1 MKVEKENNQV
11 CIKDV
16 SRSDLDRLRGLNPYL
31 DEIVSMLEGSGA
43 IDEFGTGDLSVK
55 KGHDGIVNSLVLDW
69 VGLRDVK
76 ESQTATPVRTASA
89 RVSKLVMPDSD
100 LRIIFKKSDFKSK
113 KGIRCAFKAL
123 ADFFDTIRNNEHLQT
138 FIVRTDDD
146 QYMFVDFWTS
156 EHEEKPAI
164 IEALQKKGDK
174 VLTQYRKI

>member
-1 MKVEKENNQV
+1 MIVDKENNQV
-11 CIKDV
+11 CIKDIGKA
-16 SRSDLDRLRGLNPYL
+16 DLERLRGLNPYL
-31 DEIVSMLEGSGA
+31 DEIVSMF
-43 IDEFGTGDLSVK
+43 DVK
-55 KGHDGIVNSLVLDW
+55 SGHDGIVNSLVLGCMGIQD
-69 VGLRDVK
+69 GK
-76 ESQTATPVRTASA
+76 EDHSTMSTPVRTASA

-146 QYMFVDFWTS
+146 QFMFVDFWTS
-156 EHEEKPAI
+156 DHEEKAAI